1 VGGGALDHAEAG
13 GPVRYRAHAPLAL
26 AFVAVVVAAAAVASE
41 VGRAA
46 PGPAPEPTVASS
58 RWICPHGG
66 NDGWTGSVVLM
77 NPGPT
82 DVDVRIST
90 LGRTRKVVTTDA
102 TVPASQQLVHDVPV
116 TDRGA
121 ATVVDA
127 FGGWVGVAWLVAS
140 EDPAGLGAEPCVAG
154 GGRRWFA
161 GDPGTP
167 QGDDAF
173 LVVTNPYDIEAIVD
187 VALYSADRP
196 PIRPQAW
203 TDLEIGP
210 RRSIALPVNPAAEG
224 EEALL
229 ADVAAQV
236 GRVAVASYVTPKAGG
251 IRSAIA
257 SPSTSDATL
266 ELPVSGGAGPTT
278 LSIGVP
284 TEAEA
289 RFDATLLT
297 REPPQAAGGLSD
309 GEQAGPTARAY
320 PVPTGGPSSVHVR
333 VDASSGLVAALR
345 AEGLAADPGAT
356 AGSSTTASAWVVPST
371 VLGDPSFPAVVL
383 VNPGSRNASV
393 GLSRLSG
400 GDGVAGDAEEEER
413 VAVPAGAAVAVPA
426 AFLRV
431 APDAAILA
439 RSEGGEIVAL
449 GASSS
454 LGIEGY
460 ARYALVLG
468 VPLPADA

>member
-1 VGGGALDHAEAG
+1 M
-13 GPVRYRAHAPLAL
+13 RFRAHAPLAL
-26 AFVAVVVAAAAVASE
+26 AFVAVVVVAAAVAGE

-46 PGPAPEPTVASS
+46 PAAAPEPTLASS
-58 RWICPHGG
+58 TWICPHGG
-66 NDGWTGSVVLM
+66 NDGWTGSIVVM
-77 NPGPT
+77 NPGQT
-82 DVDVRIST
+82 EVDVRIST
-90 LGRTRKVVTTDA
+90 LGRTRKVVTTEA
-102 TVPASQQLVHDVPV
+102 TVPASRQLVQDVPV

-140 EDPAGLGAEPCVAG
+140 EDPPGLGAEPCSAG

-210 RRSIALPVNPAAEG
+210 RRSVALPVNPAAEG

-236 GRVAVASYVTPKAGG
+236 GRVAVASVVTPKAGG

-257 SPSTSDATL
+257 SSSTSPATL

-289 RFDATLLT
+289 RFEATLLS
-297 REPPQAAGGLSD
+297 REPPQDAGGLSD

-320 PVPTGGPSSVHVR
+320 PVSTGGPSSVHVR
-333 VDASSGLVAALR
+333 VDASGGLVAALR
-345 AEGLAADPGAT
+345 AEGSAADPGAT

-383 VNPGSRNASV
+383 VNPGSRDASV
-393 GLSRLSG
+393 TLARLPG
-400 GDGVAGDAEEEER
+400 GDGEAVGDQER
-413 VAVPAGAAVAVPA
+413 VAVPAGAAVAVPE

-439 RSEGGEIVAL
+439 RSEGAEIVAL
-449 GASSS
+449 GASAS

-468 VPLPADA
+468 VPLPEGA